1 MENQN
6 EKSNKQ
12 RIDVHEIVNNRIIE
26 LLEQGIVPWR
36 QNWSERGLPRNLI
49 SKKVYRGINI
59 FLLNALEYKEN
70 WFLTYKQ
77 AKELGASIGKGENA
91 HKVIY
96 WKWQDENEELTN
108 EHKKRPSLRYYLVY
122 NIDQIENIP
131 PEFIPE
137 SDIRHNDV
145 IGNCEKIIAEMP
157 RSLEISVE
165 DDMPYYHVGYDY
177 INMPPLEFFQSNEEY
192 YQAVFHEMIHATG
205 HERRLNRQELM
216 RLNDTF
222 NYKYSVEELVAEMG
236 TCYLKAVTGLSLD
249 LKGNTA
255 YIDNWLKFIRENKRA
270 LVYAGTQTQKA
281 VDYILNVH
289 HAEVVKEAEVSHE

>member
-77 AKELGASIGKGENA
+77 AKELGASIRKGENA

-96 WKWQDENEELTN
+96 WKWQEENEELTN
-108 EHKKRPSLRYYLVY
+108 EHKKRPNLRYYLVY